1 MDCPAEITASVLAF
15 LWRVHGQSGFE
26 PGVRRM
32 QCDQKL
38 EGSLRKL
45 TFTSTLLT
53 EFNASHRPVSGQLP
67 SSHRRERQD
76 FQTRMNEVYGSGVRQ
91 AG

>member
-1 MDCPAEITASVLAF
+1 MDCPAEIAASVLAF

-45 TFTSTLLT
+45 TFTSTL
-53 EFNASHRPVSGQLP
+53 
-67 SSHRRERQD
+67 
-76 FQTRMNEVYGSGVRQ
+76 
-91 AG
+91 